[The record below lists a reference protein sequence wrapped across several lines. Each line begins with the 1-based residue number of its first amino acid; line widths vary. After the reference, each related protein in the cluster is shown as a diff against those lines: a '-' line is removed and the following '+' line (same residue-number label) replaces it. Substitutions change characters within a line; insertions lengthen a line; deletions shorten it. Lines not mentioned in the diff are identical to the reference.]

1 MDDMHELVSIEA
13 IERWFALAALAG
25 PPLGIAL
32 GCLLGRRLGDPRRAA
47 LRGLLIGLFGPVNW
61 LLWRLYSA
69 LTNHYGL
76 DSVANLLVNLGIFLG
91 LGFGAGIVYGTVIR
105 RRGMGVRAAE
115 KEHAVGGAH
124 GPQDTGR

>member
-1 MDDMHELVSIEA
+1 MHELVSIEA
-13 IERWFALAALAG
+13 IERWFVLAALAG

-32 GCLLGRRLGDPRRAA
+32 GGLLGRRLGDPRRAA
-47 LRGLLIGLFGPVNW
+47 LRGLLIGLVGPVNW
-61 LLWRLYSA
+61 LLWRTYSA

-105 RRGMGVRAAE
+105 RRGMSDSAAE
-115 KEHAVGGAH
+115 NEHVVGGAH